1 MDAQQSA
8 GDIAGQLKRILQ
20 FPYSSPHLL
29 CVCFSLI
36 SLLCLSL
43 SLSLS
48 PPRVYRLAGR
58 KTIYRI
64 AGRKLSAALRE
75 EEGL

>member
-29 CVCFSLI
+29 CVFSDFFALH
-36 SLLCLSL
+36 L

-48 PPRVYRLAGR
+48 PPPRVHRLAGR
-58 KTIYRI
+58 KTICSLEGRRRFMLRI
-64 AGRKLSAALRE
+64 
-75 EEGL
+75 GLTNS